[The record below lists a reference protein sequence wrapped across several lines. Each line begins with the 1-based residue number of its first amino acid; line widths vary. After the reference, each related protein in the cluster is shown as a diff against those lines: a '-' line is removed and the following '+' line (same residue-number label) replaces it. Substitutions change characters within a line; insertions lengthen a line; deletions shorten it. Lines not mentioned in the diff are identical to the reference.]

1 MATVLAALK
10 IMESEP
16 QRRERLWQ
24 ITHKMHAAYKKLG
37 FNIGP
42 TQTPIVPL
50 IFGDDMVTFGFWKKL
65 FEQGVFTNPVISPAV
80 PPDGSLIRTSYM
92 ATHTDKE
99 LDKVL
104 GICQNVGKEMGLL

>member
-1 MATVLAALK
+1 MATRSLSRLSLILVLTILAITACNL
-10 IMESEP
+10 ESSTGTPTELTP
-16 QRRERLWQ
+16 PP
-24 ITHKMHAAYKKLG
+24 A
-37 FNIGP
+37 